1 MEPRSGAQ
9 VKVAEL
15 DRGEPVP
22 VHAQHVLGLEIT
34 MSDSLGVEKLESTC
48 HITDDVGRLLL
59 REELPDDTKSLMF
72 IPFVD
77 VF

>member
-1 MEPRSGAQ
+1 
-9 VKVAEL
+9 
-15 DRGEPVP
+15 
-22 VHAQHVLGLEIT
+22 
-34 MSDSLGVEKLESTC
+34 MSDSLGVEKLESTG